1 MADTETYSKF
11 VELFKRAIKDGK
23 PEATIAHA
31 SWEVD
36 EALPCL
42 KASCIELTKITP
54 KEGVTMDGI
63 HATLDKYVAHIRN
76 MTNQADGATYGH
88 VAERPE
94 QIMLVIG
101 WKSMQVEPIF

>member
-1 MADTETYSKF
+1 

-23 PEATIAHA
+23 PEGTVIHA
-31 SWEVD
+31 FWEVD

-42 KASCIELTKITP
+42 KASFTELTKITP
-54 KEGVTMDGI
+54 KEGVAMDDM
-63 HATLDKYVAHIRN
+63 HAILDKYVVHIRN
-76 MTNQADGATYGH
+76 LTNQADGATYGH
-88 VAERPE
+88 VAEKPE